1 MNKIIFYGMIL
12 IFCLFISLLYYADV
26 LYREKEAEV
35 EMLTRS
41 NDSLQSELFMNQ
53 TMVDRYVLTL
63 DMLKC
68 DDSIA
73 AQKFEKILYTET
85 E

>member
-12 IFCLFISLLYYADV
+12 IFCLFISLLYYGEV
-26 LYREKEAEV
+26 LYKEV
-35 EMLTRS
+35 ETESITLRRA

-53 TMVDRYVLTL
+53 TIVDRYVLTL